1 MASFILSPLFMISF
15 TLRNFPSEG
24 CVFFFNILYKEVH
37 NGKTVLVTGA
47 SRGLGSVIA
56 RTLVAKGFQVVI
68 NYNQSQTAAEQ
79 LMQELGAQTIALQ
92 ADVRNREQVNAMVAS
107 AIDHFGHIDA
117 VVNNALVNFKFD
129 PDAQKSFK
137 DLSWDDYQA
146 QLDGT
151 LKASFNVIQS
161 VLPQFI
167 EHKQGSVVNIG
178 TNLYQNPVVPYH
190 EYTTAK
196 ASIIGFTRNIAAELG
211 QYGITANVV
220 SGAYLKQ
227 QMPVQLRHR
236 KYLI

>member
-1 MASFILSPLFMISF
+1 M
-15 TLRNFPSEG
+15 
-24 CVFFFNILYKEVH
+24 
-37 NGKTVLVTGA
+37 
-47 SRGLGSVIA
+47 
-56 RTLVAKGFQVVI
+56 
-68 NYNQSQTAAEQ
+68 
-79 LMQELGAQTIALQ
+79 
-92 ADVRNREQVNAMVAS
+92 
-107 AIDHFGHIDA
+107 
-117 VVNNALVNFKFD
+117 
-129 PDAQKSFK
+129 
-137 DLSWDDYQA
+137 
-146 QLDGT
+146 
-151 LKASFNVIQS
+151 KASFNVIQS